1 MQNKMRWR
9 NRSGKDMDFVKC
21 CTDRISG
28 GNVMPRH
35 VGSAGVHVFPNEAG
49 MMLDD
54 EMVPYR
60 RHPSTSSC
68 MFARLQRPLVITT
81 SLVKT
86 HYYRQIIRTMAGIP
100 TPIPKLKLNDGE
112 MLLPRL

>member
-1 MQNKMRWR
+1 MQKKMRWR
-9 NRSGKDMDFVKC
+9 KRSGKDMDFVKC
-21 CTDRISG
+21 YADHISG
-28 GNVMPRH
+28 VARH
-35 VGSAGVHVFPNEAG
+35 AKTRGKCGVHIFPDQAG

-60 RHPSTSSC
+60 RRPTTSSC

-81 SLVKT
+81 PLVKT
-86 HYYRQIIRTMAGIP
+86 HYSRQTIRKMAGIP

-112 MLLPRL
+112 MLLPSL